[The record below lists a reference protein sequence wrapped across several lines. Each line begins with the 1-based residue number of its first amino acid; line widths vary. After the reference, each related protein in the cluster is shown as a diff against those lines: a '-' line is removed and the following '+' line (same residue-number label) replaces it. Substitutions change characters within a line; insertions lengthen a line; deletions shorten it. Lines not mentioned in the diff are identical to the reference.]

1 MVKREIKDA
10 WWLVKKK
17 KKNTNIWKVEEW
29 KKDGWGDIESEMW
42 LGIEC
47 RSSVMEVKCME
58 NRNMGEE

>member
-1 MVKREIKDA
+1 MV
-10 WWLVKKK
+10 VGKKK